1 MPPKLF
7 HILEDFKP
15 ISMGRVSKMETKQR
29 SRMQMDK
36 VKDFVKELCRYSG
49 EDEAFEKQFMTAL
62 TADEEIYEE
71 LAYYMEHGN
80 FACQAKV
87 QGYTV
92 VDIMIWQMDHFKAR
106 LDRDNTGTRQNPD
119 RMVLLAFDTLLKMR
133 TEPEKYAAKM
143 RQETGT
149 DYEGK
154 Y

>member
-1 MPPKLF
+1 MDRIKEF
-7 HILEDFKP
+7 
-15 ISMGRVSKMETKQR
+15 VQR
-29 SRMQMDK
+29 
-36 VKDFVKELCRYSG
+36 LCQYGG
-49 EDEAFEKQFMTAL
+49 EDEEFETQFLAAL
-62 TADEEIYEE
+62 SADEEILAE
-71 LAYYMEHGN
+71 LTYYMDHGD

-133 TEPEKYAAKM
+133 EEPEKYTAKM

>member
-1 MPPKLF
+1 
-7 HILEDFKP
+7 
-15 ISMGRVSKMETKQR
+15 
-29 SRMQMDK
+29 MDK
-36 VKDFVKELCRYSG
+36 IKDFVKKLCRYGG
-49 EDEAFEKQFMTAL
+49 ENEEFETQFLAAL
-62 TADEEIYEE
+62 SADEEILSE
-71 LAYYMEHGN
+71 LIYYMEHGD
-80 FACQAKV
+80 FACRTKV

-133 TEPEKYAAKM
+133 KEPEKYAAKM

>member
-1 MPPKLF
+1 
-7 HILEDFKP
+7 
-15 ISMGRVSKMETKQR
+15 
-29 SRMQMDK
+29 MDRIK
-36 VKDFVKELCRYSG
+36 EFVKNLCRYGG
-49 EDEAFEKQFMTAL
+49 EDEEFEAQFLAEL
-62 TADEEIYEE
+62 SSDEEILAE
-71 LAYYMEHGN
+71 LTYYMDHGD

-133 TEPEKYAAKM
+133 KEPEKYTAKM

>member
-1 MPPKLF
+1 MDRIKEFVHKLCQYGGEGEEF
-7 HILEDFKP
+7 E
-15 ISMGRVSKMETKQR
+15 
-29 SRMQMDK
+29 MQ
-36 VKDFVKELCRYSG
+36 FL
-49 EDEAFEKQFMTAL
+49 AAL
-62 TADEEIYEE
+62 SADEEILTE
-71 LAYYMEHGN
+71 LTYYMEHGD

-133 TEPEKYAAKM
+133 KAPEKYAAKM

>member
-1 MPPKLF
+1 M
-7 HILEDFKP
+7 ILTDQIKE
-15 ISMGRVSKMETKQR
+15 
-29 SRMQMDK
+29 
-36 VKDFVKELCRYSG
+36 FVKKLCQYGG
-49 EDEAFEKQFMTAL
+49 EDEAFEAQFLSAL
-62 TADEEIYEE
+62 SEDEEILAE
-71 LAYYMEHGN
+71 LIYYMEHGD
-80 FACQAKV
+80 FACKAKV

-92 VDIMIWQMDHFKAR
+92 VDVMVWQMDHFKAR

-133 TEPEKYAAKM
+133 REPEKYASKM

>member
-1 MPPKLF
+1 
-7 HILEDFKP
+7 
-15 ISMGRVSKMETKQR
+15 
-29 SRMQMDK
+29 MDK
-36 VKDFVKELCRYSG
+36 IKDFVKKLCRYGG
-49 EDEAFEKQFMTAL
+49 ENEEFETQFLAAL
-62 TADEEIYEE
+62 SADEEILSE
-71 LAYYMEHGN
+71 LIYYMEHGD
-80 FACQAKV
+80 FACRAKV

-133 TEPEKYAAKM
+133 KEPEKYAAKM

>member
-1 MPPKLF
+1 MEERLRNFIKKLC
-7 HILEDFKP
+7 EY
-15 ISMGRVSKMETKQR
+15 G
-29 SRMQMDK
+29 
-36 VKDFVKELCRYSG
+36 G
-49 EDEAFEKQFMTAL
+49 EDEVFEVQFMAAL
-62 TADEEIYEE
+62 LEDGEICKE
-71 LAYYMEHGN
+71 LTYYMEHGD
-80 FACQAKV
+80 FACKAKV

-92 VDIMIWQMDHFKAR
+92 VDIMVWQMDHFKAK

-133 TEPEKYAAKM
+133 KEPEKYVAKL

>member
-1 MPPKLF
+1 
-7 HILEDFKP
+7 
-15 ISMGRVSKMETKQR
+15 
-29 SRMQMDK
+29 MDRLK
-36 VKDFVKELCRYSG
+36 KFVKKLCRYGG
-49 EDEAFEKQFMTAL
+49 EGEEFETQFLTAL
-62 TADEEIYEE
+62 SADEEI
-71 LAYYMEHGN
+71 LAEFTYYMDHGD

-92 VDIMIWQMDHFKAR
+92 VDIMIWQMDHFKAW

-133 TEPEKYAAKM
+133 KEPEKYTSKM

>member
-1 MPPKLF
+1 MNRINEFVHKLCQYGGEGGEF
-7 HILEDFKP
+7 E
-15 ISMGRVSKMETKQR
+15 
-29 SRMQMDK
+29 MQ
-36 VKDFVKELCRYSG
+36 FL
-49 EDEAFEKQFMTAL
+49 AAL
-62 TADEEIYEE
+62 SADEEILTE
-71 LAYYMEHGN
+71 LTYYMEHGD

-133 TEPEKYAAKM
+133 KAPEKYAAKM

>member
-1 MPPKLF
+1 
-7 HILEDFKP
+7 
-15 ISMGRVSKMETKQR
+15 
-29 SRMQMDK
+29 MDRIK
-36 VKDFVKELCRYSG
+36 EFVKKLCQYGG
-49 EDEAFEKQFMTAL
+49 EGEEFEMQFLAAL
-62 TADEEIYEE
+62 SADEEILAE
-71 LAYYMEHGN
+71 LTYYMDHGD

-133 TEPEKYAAKM
+133 KAPEKYVAKM

>member
-1 MPPKLF
+1 MNRINEFVHKLCQY
-7 HILEDFKP
+7 
-15 ISMGRVSKMETKQR
+15 G
-29 SRMQMDK
+29 
-36 VKDFVKELCRYSG
+36 G
-49 EDEAFEKQFMTAL
+49 EDEEFETQFLAAL
-62 TADEEIYEE
+62 SADEEILAE
-71 LAYYMEHGN
+71 LTYYMEHGD

-133 TEPEKYAAKM
+133 KAPEKYAAKM

>member
-1 MPPKLF
+1 
-7 HILEDFKP
+7 
-15 ISMGRVSKMETKQR
+15 
-29 SRMQMDK
+29 MDK
-36 VKDFVKELCRYSG
+36 IKDFVNKLCRYGG
-49 EDEAFEKQFMTAL
+49 EDETFEAQFLSAL
-62 TADEEIYEE
+62 SADEEIRSE
-71 LAYYMEHGN
+71 LTYYMEHGD
-80 FACQAKV
+80 FACMANV

-92 VDIMIWQMDHFKAR
+92 VDIMVWQMDHFKAR

-133 TEPEKYAAKM
+133 KEPEKYAAKM